1 MTMHDTPRSI
11 ALWPLALLAGL
22 LPMVAA
28 LAAMALSV
36 QQGLVPACNPFVEG
50 CVSVSRAARHGLP
63 NLVFQ
68 VLMVPGATLQA
79 LVWLLAARWL
89 QPAQGHAE
97 PGVRLLAPLGV
108 MAAVA
113 LVVYATFLGTEGPL
127 YRWLRQYGTVV
138 YFGFTCLCLLLLGRA
153 VLARLAAAAWPLPRW
168 HGHAVVAMAVAL
180 PLLGVGNAIVAA
192 FFDDALKARVENVTE
207 WWGSLIFV
215 LGFFLIAAMWR
226 RAGLALQLTQAP
238 RC

>member
-1 MTMHDTPRSI
+1 
-11 ALWPLALLAGL
+11 
-22 LPMVAA
+22 
-28 LAAMALSV
+28 
-36 QQGLVPACNPFVEG
+36 
-50 CVSVSRAARHGLP
+50 
-63 NLVFQ
+63 
-68 VLMVPGATLQA
+68 
-79 LVWLLAARWL
+79 
-89 QPAQGHAE
+89 
-97 PGVRLLAPLGV
+97 VRLLAPLGV

-153 VLARLAAAAWPLPRW
+153 VLARLAAAWPLPRW

-192 FFDDALKARVENVTE
+192 FFDDGLKARVENVTE

-238 RC
+238 RR